1 MPKKKISKT
10 QSSQKNGRTTR
21 TRRET
26 TDDDDGVKPA
36 FGSSVRA
43 ENARGLSKRRR
54 RFRYVLDFVFLYI
67 LRDDESLLYWSK
79 ILDRMNSFKVV
90 FLVLTRKLSLSLS
103 LSLSLKI
110 TGKGGATINE
120 LQTSTNCRIQLT
132 RTGEVFPG
140 TSERVLT
147 LSGELPSVLT
157 AVHLISTKLQSETN
171 NGNNNNNNENNEE
184 NFENTNTNTEGG
196 EENKQ
201 QTPKCRLVI
210 PNAAAGCVLGKGGAT
225 IKSFIED
232 SEAEIRLSSQNQ
244 APPGCHDR
252 ILTISGTIGQ
262 ILRAVALVAANLL
275 EDQNYATLVK
285 RPSTYRPSL
294 DYGRGGSMDHGREH
308 YNNNHHHQQQHNV
321 DPQNVVSATMQV
333 DDSKMGPILG
343 KGGRTITEI
352 QVSSGCR
359 IKVSDRNDFVPG
371 TNLRTL
377 QISGSVTG
385 VQLAWE
391 MLEERLRKIEADA
404 S

>member
-1 MPKKKISKT
+1 M
-10 QSSQKNGRTTR
+10 
-21 TRRET
+21 
-26 TDDDDGVKPA
+26 
-36 FGSSVRA
+36 
-43 ENARGLSKRRR
+43 
-54 RFRYVLDFVFLYI
+54 
-67 LRDDESLLYWSK
+67 
-79 ILDRMNSFKVV
+79 
-90 FLVLTRKLSLSLS
+90 
-103 LSLSLKI
+103 
-110 TGKGGATINE
+110 
-120 LQTSTNCRIQLT
+120 
-132 RTGEVFPG
+132 
-140 TSERVLT
+140 LT

-157 AVHLISTKLQSETN
+157 ALHLICTKLQTETTRDEEETTH
-171 NGNNNNNNENNEE
+171 ENARKN
-184 NFENTNTNTEGG
+184 EGG
-196 EENKQ
+196 ENKE
-201 QTPKCRLVI
+201 TPKCRLVI

-252 ILTISGTIGQ
+252 ILTVSGTIAQ

-294 DYGRGGSMDHGREH
+294 DYGRGGSMEH
-308 YNNNHHHQQQHNV
+308 RRGHHNKHNL

-385 VQLAWE
+385 VQVAWE
-391 MLEERLRKIEADA
+391 MLEERLRKIEQD
-404 S
+404 SMSVQ

>member
-294 DYGRGGSMDHGREH
+294 DYGRGGSMDHGRGH

>member
-1 MPKKKISKT
+1 
-10 QSSQKNGRTTR
+10 
-21 TRRET
+21 
-26 TDDDDGVKPA
+26 
-36 FGSSVRA
+36 
-43 ENARGLSKRRR
+43 
-54 RFRYVLDFVFLYI
+54 
-67 LRDDESLLYWSK
+67 
-79 ILDRMNSFKVV
+79 MNSFKVV
-90 FLVLTRKLSLSLS
+90 FLSINAQTLS
-103 LSLSLKI
+103 LSLSLKT

-184 NFENTNTNTEGG
+184 NFENNNTNTEGG

-294 DYGRGGSMDHGREH
+294 DYGRGGSMDHGRGH
-308 YNNNHHHQQQHNV
+308 YNNNHHHHQQQHNV

>member
-262 ILRAVALVAANLL
+262 ILRAVALMAANLL

>member
-1 MPKKKISKT
+1 
-10 QSSQKNGRTTR
+10 
-21 TRRET
+21 
-26 TDDDDGVKPA
+26 
-36 FGSSVRA
+36 
-43 ENARGLSKRRR
+43 
-54 RFRYVLDFVFLYI
+54 
-67 LRDDESLLYWSK
+67 
-79 ILDRMNSFKVV
+79 
-90 FLVLTRKLSLSLS
+90 
-103 LSLSLKI
+103 
-110 TGKGGATINE
+110 
-120 LQTSTNCRIQLT
+120 
-132 RTGEVFPG
+132 VFPG

-294 DYGRGGSMDHGREH
+294 DYGRGGSMDHGRGH
-308 YNNNHHHQQQHNV
+308 YNNNHHHQQQHSV

>member
-1 MPKKKISKT
+1 MFSH
-10 QSSQKNGRTTR
+10 
-21 TRRET
+21 RRSH
-26 TDDDDGVKPA
+26 V
-36 FGSSVRA
+36 
-43 ENARGLSKRRR
+43 
-54 RFRYVLDFVFLYI
+54 
-67 LRDDESLLYWSK
+67 
-79 ILDRMNSFKVV
+79 SF
-90 FLVLTRKLSLSLS
+90 SPCG
-103 LSLSLKI
+103 

-120 LQTSTNCRIQLT
+120 LQASTNCRIQLT

-140 TSERVLT
+140 TTERVLT

-157 AVHLISTKLQSETN
+157 ALHLICTKLQTETTRD
-171 NGNNNNNNENNEE
+171 EE
-184 NFENTNTNTEGG
+184 ETTHESARKNEGG
-196 EENKQ
+196 ENKE
-201 QTPKCRLVI
+201 TPKCRLVI

-252 ILTISGTIGQ
+252 ILTVSGTIGQ

-294 DYGRGGSMDHGREH
+294 DYGRGGSMDHGSG
-308 YNNNHHHQQQHNV
+308 HHNKHNL

-385 VQLAWE
+385 VQVAWE
-391 MLEERLRKIEADA
+391 MLEERLRKIEQD
-404 S
+404 SMSVQ